1 MRSVFLV
8 DNGSLR
14 PGSTL
19 NLRRIAAAL
28 SERTGMPVEAASLLH
43 SNKVPAEDLDGEAA
57 RTLGPAATRR
67 ADEGSREIVILPFFF
82 GPSRALTGYLPERMA
97 TLQERHP
104 EVHVRVATPL
114 VDLFGPVDLRLARI
128 LRDGVLET
136 MTGSSPPAVALVD
149 HGSPIPEVTAVRNVL
164 AGQLAALL
172 EGKADRVTAAS
183 MERREGDAYRFNDP
197 LLENLLDQPGFN
209 QGEVV
214 VSMLFLS
221 PGRHAGAE
229 GDVAG
234 ICGEAEE
241 RNPGLKTAMTPLAG
255 EHPGILEILEER
267 LQQALTDTSFLLDL
281 PAGGV
286 PGTGYSG

>member
-14 PGSTL
+14 PGSTR

-28 SERTGMPVEAASLLH
+28 GERAGIPVEAASLLH
-43 SNKVPAEDLDGEAA
+43 SNKVPAEELDGEPA

-67 ADEGSREIVILPFFF
+67 ADEGSREIVIVPFFF

-104 EVHVRVATPL
+104 EVSVRVAAPL
-114 VDLFGPVDLRLARI
+114 VDLQGPVDLRLARI

-136 MTGSSPPAVALVD
+136 AAGASPPAVALVD

-172 EGKADRVTAAS
+172 EGQANRVTGAS
-183 MERREGDAYRFNDP
+183 MERRDGDEYRFNEP
-197 LLENLLDQPGFN
+197 LLENLLDRPGFN
-209 QGEVV
+209 QGEVI

-221 PGRHAGAE
+221 PGRHAGE
-229 GDVAG
+229 DGDVAG
-234 ICGEAEE
+234 ICGEAEA

-255 EHPGILEILEER
+255 EHPGLLDILEER
-267 LQQALTDTSFLLDL
+267 LRQAIEGSSFLLDM
-281 PAGGV
+281 PPGGIAT
-286 PGTGYSG
+286 PR